1 MVDPESL
8 YTTIRDE
15 AGTVLIGNEQVLE
28 ELTVSLLTGGHV
40 LLEGVPGVA
49 KTTIA
54 EVFAR
59 TLGLDFQRIQM
70 TPDLMPA
77 DITGTTIYREA
88 TGEFEAK
95 RGPIFS
101 NVVVVDEINRATPKT
116 QSALLEAMQEEQ
128 VTIEGSTHP
137 LPEPFMVVATM
148 NPIDMEGTF
157 ALPEAQRD
165 RFQLK
170 LDVDIP
176 ERELEDALLERFD
189 ENPDLR
195 ADWVRQVVTASDIA
209 AAREVADD
217 AYVDPSIRSY
227 ILDIVQATRD
237 SSDTAHGASPR
248 ASIHLLAA
256 SKARAAIYGREYVIP
271 DDPKALAGSVLAH
284 RLVLSTD
291 AELGDLKPRT
301 VVEDAVRTVTP
312 PTHDEIRSAAAAVSD
327 GGCPTDGDDA
337 VERSDE

>member
-28 ELTVSLLTGGHV
+28 ELTISLLTGGHV

-59 TLGLDFQRIQM
+59 TLSLDFQRIQM

-77 DITGTTIYREA
+77 DVTGTTIYREA
-88 TGEFEAK
+88 TGEFETK
-95 RGPIFS
+95 RGPVFA
-101 NVVVVDEINRATPKT
+101 NLVLVDEINRATPKT
-116 QSALLEAMQEEQ
+116 QSALLEAMQENT
-128 VTIEGSTHP
+128 VTIEGQTHP

-170 LDVDIP
+170 LDVEIP
-176 ERELEDALLERFD
+176 ERELESELLARFD
-189 ENPDLR
+189 DRPSLGPTD
-195 ADWVRQVVTASDIA
+195 AQQVVSLEDVVDARAAVRDIH
-209 AAREVADD
+209 
-217 AYVDPSIRSY
+217 VDPSVREY
-227 ILDIVQATRD
+227 ILDIVEATRD
-237 SSDTAHGASPR
+237 SVDTAHGASPR
-248 ASIHLLAA
+248 AGIHLFTA
-256 SKARAAIYGREYVIP
+256 SKARAAIHGREYVVP
-271 DDPKALAGSVLAH
+271 EDPKALAESVLAH
-284 RLVLSTD
+284 RFVLSTD
-291 AELGDLKPRT
+291 AELSDLEPRT
-301 VVEDAVRTVTP
+301 IVEDVVRKVTP
-312 PTHDEIRSAAAAVSD
+312 PTHDDVVRSAGAVSD
-327 GGCPTDGDDA
+327 GGSSPADRTDG
-337 VERSDE
+337 E